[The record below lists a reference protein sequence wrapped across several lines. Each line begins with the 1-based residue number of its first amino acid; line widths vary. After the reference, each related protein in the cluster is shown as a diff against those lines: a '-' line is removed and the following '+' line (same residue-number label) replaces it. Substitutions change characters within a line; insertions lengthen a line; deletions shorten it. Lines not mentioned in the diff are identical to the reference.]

1 MARKSRKAELRKQEL
16 ISNVPVEQR
25 KMITQPIT
33 FAYLNGEM
41 SVMHARIQTI
51 IMEKLQVRIAKAMHD
66 RFSGGFVGSLF
77 TDDDFAPLEGE
88 HANDQYLKFCVKYSE
103 LGIDPANYRFVS
115 EAARAM
121 QGSLVYEKEVNGYLR
136 NIVAFPVIDVPDE
149 TKKERRTD
157 IKLYMT
163 KSTAQYLFDMK
174 GEFHRYLKDALFL
187 FSSGYTGRIYLLIN
201 TNKYRGTW
209 VIAYEELRKILLTT
223 YDETKKKYVADK
235 YREISDFK
243 KRVLE
248 PARKEI
254 ADAADHI
261 DCTFDYEFIYPA
273 GKRRGTPEKIAFH
286 IHLTDLGR
294 NIKKKQL
301 ENQES
306 AELRTLL
313 MSLHVNATE
322 ASRLMKEAL
331 KQIPANQ
338 YALLT
343 EKARWLKQYYAEE
356 KAGQHPK
363 IDSYHRYTLKTLRDF
378 ITEQTFTQAE
388 EVTDPT
394 PATPLSSVSCAAS
407 AEAPVSAA
415 STSETFPIG
424 MEKWR

>member
-1 MARKSRKAELRKQEL
+1 MARKSKKAELRKQEL
-16 ISNVPVEQR
+16 VSSVPIDQR

-51 IMEKLQVRIAKAMHD
+51 IMEKLQVRLAKAMRD
-66 RFSGGFVGSLF
+66 RFTGGFVGDLF

-88 HANDQYLKFCVKYSE
+88 HNDDQYLKFVVKYSE

-121 QGSLVYEKEVNGYLR
+121 RGSLVYEKEVNGYIR
-136 NIVAFPVIDVPDE
+136 TITAFPVVDVPDE

-163 KSTAQYLFDMK
+163 RSTAKYLFDMK

-201 TNKYRGTW
+201 SNKYRGTW
-209 VIAYEELRKILLTT
+209 TIGYEELRKILLTT
-223 YDETKKKYVADK
+223 YDEEKKKYVADK
-235 YREISDFK
+235 YRDINDFK

-248 PARKEI
+248 PARREI
-254 ADAADHI
+254 QESADHI
-261 DCTFDYEFIYPA
+261 DCTFDYEFIYPV

-294 NIKKKQL
+294 NIKMKQL

-313 MSLHVNATE
+313 MSVHLSATE

-338 YALLT
+338 YALLAG
-343 EKARWLKQYYAEE
+343 KAKWLQKYYAEE

-363 IDSYHRYTLKTLRDF
+363 IDNYRNYSLKCLQDF
-378 ITEQTFTQAE
+378 ITEQSFVKAE
-388 EVTDPT
+388 EIAAA
-394 PATPLSSVSCAAS
+394 PAETAA
-407 AEAPVSAA
+407 APVSVAVPDA
-415 STSETFPIG
+415 SPSGISPSLG
-424 MEKWR
+424 DMNW